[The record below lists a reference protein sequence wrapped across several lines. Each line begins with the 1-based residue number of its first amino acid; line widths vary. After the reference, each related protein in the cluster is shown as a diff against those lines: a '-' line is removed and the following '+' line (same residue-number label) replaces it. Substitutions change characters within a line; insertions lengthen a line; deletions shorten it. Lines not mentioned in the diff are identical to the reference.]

1 MAARRAPARVGVA
14 TSIAV
19 LLLAGLLPAPAVLA
33 ADPITSARQELSRRV
48 GGSPNDFQL
57 VGESA
62 ITAGP
67 GVTADPGVTAAAGM
81 SAAKFIDARTGAI
94 HSSYRRS
101 DGTTGSVAL
110 LDDARAAA
118 LAALPV
124 LERKADA
131 PLVAAVHAPAP
142 ARVLRVAVWL
152 DVDPTAA
159 EAAVEQAHPEVEWL
173 AGRPIPTTLEQ
184 ARALRAELW
193 EARRAV
199 YADAADAV
207 EAEVTALG
215 GTVAY
220 VSTSAPLVFVDVPA
234 AGVAGLAERPEV
246 LSLGLEQEWRTFMS
260 SAGSTVGANWTTGSG
275 DQGNGVRVAVVEYHN
290 TSNTG
295 DLAGQVVARRSTTGT
310 IASHIHPTW
319 VAGAIASRSSTWRGV
334 APGADIVSSSTG
346 GYTPGLST
354 DRAVIAA
361 ADWAVSPSGGD
372 ADIVNASFGQDTAT
386 GAEEARRY
394 FDSIGWQD
402 GRLVV
407 AASGNFG
414 TFGHWNVVSPA
425 TGYNVLAV
433 GGVNDRNS
441 GGTGDDVLWYGS
453 NGASYRDP
461 GGTSWNPHGDFNKPN
476 LSAPAVSVRTANGTI
491 GDGTSIASPIVAGI
505 AAQLLARAPSLA
517 TWPEGARAVIMAGA
531 NRRTPMPGGGV
542 SADHE
547 GVGTASARWSNR
559 VLDNGAWGGWTIG
572 SMTEGQV
579 VTRNISVVKGQR
591 IRVALAWSSHTSGAS
606 NLGKTDIL
614 RSDLDLVV
622 RQPNGAT
629 TGSFSFDNSYESVGV
644 TASGSGTMRIEVRHD
659 RFDTTSEPYGLAW
672 SLTSPYAD
680 VGPSSFYDDIL
691 FIAGRGITTGCGAG
705 RFCPTDSVTRAQM
718 ATFLTRALNLPPA
731 GGDFFDDDEN
741 SSHES
746 SINRIAAAGIT
757 TGCHGDNFC
766 PDGLVRR
773 GHMAT
778 FLARA
783 LNLPPAT
790 RDYFTDDNRSEH
802 EDSINRIRAA
812 GITTGC
818 GGTSFCPGNR
828 VTRQQMAAFLHRALT
843 P

>member
-1 MAARRAPARVGVA
+1 VAARRVPARAWVA
-14 TSIAV
+14 TAVAV
-19 LLLAGLLPAPAVLA
+19 LVLTGLLPAPAARA

-48 GGSPNDFQL
+48 GGGPGDFQL
-57 VGESA
+57 VGETSIA
-62 ITAGP
+62 ADP
-67 GVTADPGVTAAAGM
+67 GLTADPSVTAATGM
-81 SAAKFIDARTGAI
+81 WAAKFIDARTGAI
-94 HSSYRRS
+94 RSSYRTS
-101 DGTTGSVAL
+101 DGTTGSGEL
-110 LDDARAAA
+110 FDDARAAA

-131 PLVAAVHAPAP
+131 PLVAAVRAPSRAG
-142 ARVLRVAVWL
+142 ALRVAVWM
-152 DVDPTAA
+152 DVDVTEA
-159 EAAVEQAHPEVEWL
+159 EAAVERAHPEVEWL
-173 AGRPIPTTLEQ
+173 AGRPIPATLEQ
-184 ARALRAELW
+184 ARSLRAELW
-193 EARRAV
+193 QARQAAYATAAEAVA
-199 YADAADAV
+199 
-207 EAEVTALG
+207 EEVTAVG
-215 GTVAY
+215 GAVAY
-220 VSTSAPLVFVDVPA
+220 VSTSAPLVFVDVPPDA
-234 AGVAGLAERPEV
+234 VEALAERPEV

-260 SAGSTVGANWTTGSG
+260 SAGSAVGANWTTGSG

-290 TSNTG
+290 TANTG
-295 DLAGQVVARRSTTGT
+295 DLSGQVVTRRSTTGRVVT
-310 IASHIHPTW
+310 HIHPTW
-319 VAGAIASRSSTWRGV
+319 VAGAIASRSATWRGV

-361 ADWAVSPSGGD
+361 ADWAVSPNGGD

-433 GGVNDRNS
+433 GGINDRNS
-441 GGTGDDVLWYGS
+441 AGTGDDVLWYGS

-461 GGTSWNPHGDFNKPN
+461 NGTAWNPHGDFNKPN

-517 TWPEGARAVIMAGA
+517 TWPEGARAVLMAGA

-559 VLDNGAWGGWTIG
+559 VLDNGPWGGWTIG

-591 IRVALAWSSHTSGAS
+591 VKVALAWSSHTSGVS
-606 NLGKTDIL
+606 NLGKSDHL

-629 TGSFSFDNSYESVGV
+629 TGSFSFDNSYESVTV

-672 SLTSPYAD
+672 SMTSPFSD

-691 FIAGRGITTGCGAG
+691 FIAARGITTGCGSG
-705 RFCPTDSVTRAQM
+705 RFCPTESVTRAQM
-718 ATFLTRALNLPPA
+718 ATFLSRALNLPP
-731 GGDFFDDDEN
+731 GGGNYFDDDDH
-741 SSHES
+741 SPHERN
-746 SINRIAAAGIT
+746 INRIAGAGIT
-757 TGCHGDNFC
+757 TGCHSNNYC

-773 GHMAT
+773 EHLAT

-783 LNLPPAT
+783 LNLPPAS
-790 RDYFTDDNRSEH
+790 RDYFDDDDGNEH

-818 GGTSFCPGNR
+818 GGNNYCPGNR